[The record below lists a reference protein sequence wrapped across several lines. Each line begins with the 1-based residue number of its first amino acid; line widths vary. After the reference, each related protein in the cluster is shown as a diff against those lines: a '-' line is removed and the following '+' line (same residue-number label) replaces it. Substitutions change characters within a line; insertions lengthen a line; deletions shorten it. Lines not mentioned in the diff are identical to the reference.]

1 MSDTVS
7 LNPFGPIRDPK
18 VRAVIQ
24 RLHTTRR
31 FPQNSG
37 PREQNRPR
45 PADFAEY
52 GFSIHPDQ
60 GDLIYL
66 LCRGMKARRVVDFA
80 TSIGM
85 STLDFAAAIRDND
98 GGLVIGSELVPAKV
112 EVARQNLSDAG
123 LAEYVD
129 IRGGDARETL
139 RDLGGPVDFALID
152 GWPLPEEPSLARQV
166 IEIVAPQLRIG
177 GYVLNDNA
185 EPDFLDYI
193 RDPKNGFISITLP
206 IKRGTELALKL
217 A

>member
-129 IRGGDARETL
+129 IRAAMRAKRCAIWAVPSISRSSTDGRCPRSRRSPARSSRSSRRNCASAATC
-139 RDLGGPVDFALID
+139 
-152 GWPLPEEPSLARQV
+152 
-166 IEIVAPQLRIG
+166 
-177 GYVLNDNA
+177 
-185 EPDFLDYI
+185 
-193 RDPKNGFISITLP
+193 
-206 IKRGTELALKL
+206 
-217 A
+217 